1 MFMCV
6 CVSAFEKDT
15 CFTSLSSFSKS
26 PVRDEWQTN
35 NFMIATDIVTYK
47 QPFIGRSSLV
57 SY

>member
-1 MFMCV
+1 MFM